1 MFTSGGMQGPVVWL
15 NGNPVTIVGRGRF
28 LAVLYHDAD
37 PLADGTQKLG
47 YILYDAIACCEIS
60 SGSVSALSSGSLL
73 TWAGFS
79 NDFSLSIMDSEGFLS
94 LLFPLGHDSARIPS
108 NWGWIP
114 MLDTTKRKK
123 SPNDT
128 FWPIHIQDGKLNC
141 IPLKGDTQY
150 PNAARRPITS
160 SLNLRIPLAHALTEN
175 RYQIFFDCC
184 FLIFVV

>member
-1 MFTSGGMQGPVVWL
+1 
-15 NGNPVTIVGRGRF
+15 
-28 LAVLYHDAD
+28 
-37 PLADGTQKLG
+37 
-47 YILYDAIACCEIS
+47 
-60 SGSVSALSSGSLL
+60 
-73 TWAGFS
+73 
-79 NDFSLSIMDSEGFLS
+79 
-94 LLFPLGHDSARIPS
+94 
-108 NWGWIP
+108 

-175 RYQIFFDCC
+175 RTTMEEVSIRANIALRQNK
-184 FLIFVV
+184 VVITLLS